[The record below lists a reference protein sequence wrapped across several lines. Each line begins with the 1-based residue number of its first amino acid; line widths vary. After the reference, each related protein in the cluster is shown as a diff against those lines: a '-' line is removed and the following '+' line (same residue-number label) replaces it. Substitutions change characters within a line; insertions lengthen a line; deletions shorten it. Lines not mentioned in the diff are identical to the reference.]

1 MSRHVVLYGATG
13 HTGRFIAAEMVRRG
27 WSPVLAGRSADA
39 LAALAAEHG
48 VEIRAV
54 QVDDAV
60 AQDRLLAAADAIN
73 NAAGPFGDTSPH
85 LIEAALRA
93 GIPYFD
99 VTAEPFVAKD
109 LFETYADRATQA
121 DVIVAPAFGFFGAI
135 GDLLVTA
142 AKADWDSVDRVELAF
157 ALDRWRPTKGTRAA
171 GARRAGRRLVLTD
184 GKLEV
189 RDPSQAV
196 PKGSWR
202 FGAPFGDQPVIGEFS
217 TVDVVT
223 VAQHVPTKSIGTWIN
238 EASLTDL
245 ASADASGPQAT
256 DESGRSAQKFQI
268 DAVVH
273 KGSEMRRARA
283 SGRDIYAITAPLVC
297 EAVEWTLSGRART
310 SGMVSAGELFDAP
323 AFLGSL
329 SRNHLDIHFQ
339 QELAA

>member
-1 MSRHVVLYGATG
+1 MSRRVVLYGATG

-48 VEIRAV
+48 VEARAV

-60 AQDRLLAAADAIN
+60 ALDRLLVAADAII

-99 VTAEPFVAKD
+99 VTAEPFVAKEM
-109 LFETYADRATQA
+109 FETYADRATQA
-121 DVIVAPAFGFFGAI
+121 NVIVAPAFGFFGAI

-184 GKLEV
+184 DKLEV

-196 PKGSWR
+196 PKASWR
-202 FGAPFGDQPVIGEFS
+202 FGPPFGDQPVIGEFS

-223 VAQHVPTKSIGTWIN
+223 VARHVPATSIGTWIN
-238 EASLTDL
+238 EAPLTDL
-245 ASADASGPQAT
+245 ASEDASGPEAT
-256 DESGRSAQKFQI
+256 DESGRSAQEFQI
-268 DAVVH
+268 EVVVH
-273 KGSEMRRARA
+273 KGSEMRRAQS

-297 EAVEWTLSGRART
+297 EAVEWTLSGRAKT
-310 SGMVSAGELFDAP
+310 SGMVCAGELFDAP
-323 AFLGSL
+323 AFLKAM
-329 SRNHLDIHFQ
+329 SRNHLNTHLQ

>member
-1 MSRHVVLYGATG
+1 MARRVVLYGATG
-13 HTGRFIAAEMVRRG
+13 HTGRFIAAEIVRRG
-27 WSPVLAGRSADA
+27 WAPVLAGRNADA
-39 LAALAAEHG
+39 LAVLAADYG
-48 VEIRAV
+48 VEAKAAR
-54 QVDDAV
+54 VDDAG
-60 AQDRLLAAADAIN
+60 ALNELLAGADAII

-85 LIEAALRA
+85 LIEAALCA
-93 GIPYFD
+93 GISYFD

-109 LFETYADRATQA
+109 VFETYADRVRDTG
-121 DVIVAPAFGFFGAI
+121 VVVAPAFGFFGAI

-171 GARRAGRRLVLTD
+171 GARRAGRRLVLAD
-184 GKLEV
+184 NRLEV

-202 FGAPFGDQPVIGEFS
+202 FGRPFGDQPVVGEFS

-223 VAQHVPTKSIGTWIN
+223 IARHVTAQSIATWIN
-238 EASLTDL
+238 ETPLADL
-245 ASADASGPQAT
+245 ASSDASGPQAA
-256 DESGRSAQKFQI
+256 DESGRSAQHFLI
-268 DAVVH
+268 EAVVH
-273 KGSEMRRARA
+273 KGSEMRRAQA

-297 EAVEWTLSGRART
+297 EAVEWTLSGRARM
-310 SGMVSAGELFDAP
+310 SGMASAGELFDAP
-323 AFLGSL
+323 AFLGAM